1 MRYTTLFLIYLLASF
16 AWVMLGLRLQAR
28 HQGQDARLRA
38 AVADLWGA
46 SHRQEGPTLMHPE
59 GKVLALDSTRATV
72 ELALEYRRKGMLW
85 YSTYRV
91 NFDAKYQ
98 LECPVEGGRFH
109 FPLPARGGMYSD
121 FSLAVDGQPVEGQLA
136 DSVLVLPVP
145 KGKHEVEVRLSSQGL
160 DSWSYQFRKGSP
172 TRSLDLVM
180 HTNFT
185 GVDFPDGTVSPV
197 SQKSY
202 QNGLE
207 LKWSYAK
214 LLTGATIGVEL
225 PHRSNPGP
233 RLISLCLW
241 APVGLLLFLG
251 LTTVFAMVDRVDI
264 QPLHYFLLV
273 AGFFSFHL
281 LLVYLGDVVNLAWAF
296 GLAGA
301 ASSFVCVSYARRV
314 TGSPF
319 AYKRAAPA
327 LALSLVT
334 FSLAFL
340 SEAYRGLLL
349 VVLLVVCLH
358 VVMQVTAGFDWD
370 EVASNG

>member
-38 AVADLWGA
+38 AVADLWGS
-46 SHRQEGPTLMHPE
+46 SHRQDGPSLHSAAGE
-59 GKVLALDSTRATV
+59 VLALDSTQVMV
-72 ELALEYRRKGMLW
+72 ELALEHRRKGMLW

-91 NFDAKYQ
+91 NFDGKYE
-98 LECPVEGGRFH
+98 LESPAEGGSFH

-121 FSLAVDGQPVEGQLA
+121 FSVTVDGQPAESQLA
-136 DSVLVLPVP
+136 DSVVVVPLP
-145 KGKHEVEVRLSSQGL
+145 KGQHEVGVALTSQGL
-160 DSWSYQFRKGSP
+160 DSWSYQFRQGSP
-172 TRSLDLVM
+172 TRSLELVM
-180 HTNFT
+180 HTNFSQ
-185 GVDFPDGTVSPV
+185 VDFPDGTVSPV

-207 LKWSYAK
+207 LKWSYAR
-214 LLTGATIGVEL
+214 LLTGATIGIEL

-251 LTTVFAMVDRVDI
+251 LTTVLALVDRVDL

-273 AGFFSFHL
+273 SGFFSFHL
-281 LLVYLGDVVNLAWAF
+281 LLVYLGDLVGIGWAF
-296 GLAGA
+296 ALAGA
-301 ASSFVCVSYARRV
+301 ASTFVCVSYARRIA
-314 TGSPF
+314 GSPF
-319 AYKRAAPA
+319 AYRRVAPA
-327 LALSLVT
+327 LGLSLVL

-340 SEAYRGLLL
+340 TEAYRGLLL

-358 VVMQVTAGFDWD
+358 VVMQVTAEFDWD